1 MLDAPI
7 SVTESLEDKL
17 GSSDAVNR
25 VLEQIVEN
33 PEQGDSIM
41 SEHGIDPAVYRTS
54 MNVSPEAH
62 VKMQA
67 VWQKHVTN
75 SVSKTIN
82 LPNSATIQDVKD
94 AYRLAWETG
103 CKAVTVYRDGSKS
116 MQVLSLIHI

>member
-1 MLDAPI
+1 
-7 SVTESLEDKL
+7 
-17 GSSDAVNR
+17 
-25 VLEQIVEN
+25 
-33 PEQGDSIM
+33 M

-75 SVSKTIN
+75 SSLKLLTLSQFGN
-82 LPNSATIQDVKD
+82 YSRCFKN

-103 CKAVTVYRDGSKS
+103 CKGSYLYRDGSKS
-116 MQVLSLIHI
+116 MQVLETGFSKNEDEDARRDPLIPESA